1 MFRLGIYARNLNEME
16 RFVMKHS
23 LKRGMSMM
31 LALFLVVSLFSGLVV
46 PAQAATIK
54 NYGYR
59 GDTAKLFSSYATK
72 FYKSNDVTYEELAAL
87 SGSSTVSSVPS
98 SELYIKLKAL
108 MTDNHTYINTYAD
121 TKEYFAS
128 TDCEGEGKVISSFYS
143 GTSIGPEWDS
153 GATWNREHTWPDS
166 KGLDGSDEN
175 DIMMLRPTVSNENS
189 ARGNKAYGESSGY
202 YNPNSVSG
210 GLYNLHGDVARIAL
224 YVYVRWGNTG
234 KMWGS
239 EGVIESKDVLL
250 KWMEEDPVDTWE
262 LGRNDVVMS
271 ITGTRNVFVDYP
283 ELAFVLFGEE
293 VPADMITPSGS
304 AGDAG
309 ETYSITATVND
320 ASMGSV
326 TLAGSIIK
334 AVPATGYQIEG
345 YEVTSGEATV
355 YQNGDLF
362 TVDAKSDCTVQINF
376 SKIPVPTTLAEMLAA
391 ASKLD
396 NETYLPYTTT
406 IQGKVSSIDEEY
418 NTTYKNITFYVDV
431 DGTQVYC
438 YRVKGDGM
446 DTLAVGDTV
455 KVEGNLTAHY
465 NSPQFDKTATVTVIE
480 KAPTVDPEQPG
491 EPSEPESAGGMID
504 FSKADQRTSY
514 SSTQQIWQNDGIKLT
529 NNKAGSSSN
538 VGNYTNPGR
547 FYKGSQVTIEYPGMT
562 KVVFYCSGGSKYNM
576 AVSDIKHLGTATA
589 AGSVITLV
597 LDEPVDSITYTC
609 ASNQNRYSKIEV
621 FAEAPQEEGCA
632 HKDLQ
637 YVPATSANCT
647 AGGNME
653 YWHCPECGLYWADE
667 KLTQEITL
675 EDTLLPPS
683 HSDIIHVP
691 AVEPTY
697 EEEGNLEYWYCS
709 ICSQAWLDANRTQP
723 TTLQDVILPKLD
735 KPVEEGCKH
744 ENLVHVEEGCYN
756 IEHWYCEECQVW
768 WQDAD
773 LTQITNA
780 KNVIKAEPTHEL
792 QHVEE
797 SCYNVEHWLCEVCQT
812 WWADEALTQQTNA
825 KNVIKAEPSHKI
837 EHVEESCYNIEHWYC
852 NLCEGFWTDEELT
865 QVSNSKNVIKAEP
878 SHELVHVE
886 ASCYNNEHWYC
897 EICQVYWA
905 DEALTQI
912 TNRLNVIKAEPTHQL
927 VHVEAVAPNCTEEG
941 NIEHWYCG
949 VCETVWS
956 DEDLTQVTN
965 HKSVILPIDK
975 DAHKW
980 GKWETTKEAT
990 CTAKGKETRVCDH
1003 NDDHVETR
1011 DIAKIKHVDKN
1022 KDEKCDVCK
1031 GDLTNSSTAD
1041 TIMITG
1047 MVMVVAAALLM
1058 VLLMA
1063 APTTK
1068 GKYLK

>member
-1 MFRLGIYARNLNEME
+1 
-16 RFVMKHS
+16 
-23 LKRGMSMM
+23 MS
-31 LALFLVVSLFSGLVV
+31 
-46 PAQAATIK
+46 
-54 NYGYR
+54 
-59 GDTAKLFSSYATK
+59 
-72 FYKSNDVTYEELAAL
+72 
-87 SGSSTVSSVPS
+87 
-98 SELYIKLKAL
+98 
-108 MTDNHTYINTYAD
+108 
-121 TKEYFAS
+121 
-128 TDCEGEGKVISSFYS
+128 
-143 GTSIGPEWDS
+143 
-153 GATWNREHTWPDS
+153 
-166 KGLDGSDEN
+166 
-175 DIMMLRPTVSNENS
+175 
-189 ARGNKAYGESSGY
+189 
-202 YNPNSVSG
+202 
-210 GLYNLHGDVARIAL
+210 
-224 YVYVRWGNTG
+224 
-234 KMWGS
+234 
-239 EGVIESKDVLL
+239 
-250 KWMEEDPVDTWE
+250 
-262 LGRNDVVMS
+262 
-271 ITGTRNVFVDYP
+271 
-283 ELAFVLFGEE
+283 
-293 VPADMITPSGS
+293 PSGS

-376 SKIPVPTTLAEMLAA
+376 SKIPVPTTLAEMLEA

-406 IQGKVSSIDEEY
+406 IQGKVSSIDEAY
-418 NTTYKNITFYVDV
+418 NTTYKNITFNVDV
-431 DGTQVYC
+431 DGTNVYC

-465 NSPQFDKTATVTVIE
+465 NSPQFDKTATVTIIE
-480 KAPTVDPEQPG
+480 KAPVVEPEQPG
-491 EPSEPESAGGMID
+491 DPSDPESAGGMID

-514 SSTQQIWQNDGIKLT
+514 SSTQQIWANDGITLT
-529 NNKAGSSSN
+529 NNKASSSSN

-547 FYKGSQVTIEYPGMT
+547 FYKGSQVIIEYPGMT
-562 KVVFYCSGGSKYNM
+562 KVVFHCTGGDKYYM
-576 AVSDIKHLGTATA
+576 KASDVAHLGTVTV
-589 AGSVITLV
+589 AGGVVTLV

-609 ASNQNRYSKIEV
+609 ASNQHRYSKVEV
-621 FAEAPQEEGCA
+621 FAEASE
-632 HKDLQ
+632 
-637 YVPATSANCT
+637 
-647 AGGNME
+647 
-653 YWHCPECGLYWADE
+653 
-667 KLTQEITL
+667 
-675 EDTLLPPS
+675 
-683 HSDIIHVP
+683 
-691 AVEPTY
+691 
-697 EEEGNLEYWYCS
+697 
-709 ICSQAWLDANRTQP
+709 
-723 TTLQDVILPKLD
+723 
-735 KPVEEGCKH
+735 EEGCKH
-744 ENLVHVEEGCYN
+744 EKLVHVEEGCYN

-797 SCYNVEHWLCEVCQT
+797 SCYNEEHWLCEVCQT

-956 DEDLTQVTN
+956 DEDLTQITN
-965 HKSVILPIDK
+965 HKNVILPIDK
-975 DAHKW
+975 NAHKW
-980 GKWETTKEAT
+980 GNWETTKEAT
-990 CTAKGKETRVCDH
+990 CTAKGKETRVCDY
-1003 NDDHVETR
+1003 NEDHVETR
-1011 DIAKIKHVDKN
+1011 DIAKIKHVDKD

-1031 GDLTNSSTAD
+1031 ADLTNSSTAD
-1041 TIMITG
+1041 TIVITG
-1047 MVMVVAAALLM
+1047 MVMIVTAALLM
-1058 VLLMA
+1058 VLMMA
-1063 APTTK
+1063 APAPK